1 MILIKKLTNTTWK
14 KCLWIFIVVFI
25 IMLLGSGIAIN
36 YLNDVVNDNNIHDEE
51 IIVKDK
57 IYGDSAYTDYC
68 IIIGTNNKTY
78 RIVNHND
85 NYGKKMFESIEIG
98 KKYRMIV
105 KEPELTDLHK
115 ATHILQVHNET
126 S

>member
-1 MILIKKLTNTTWK
+1 MTLIKKLTNTTW
-14 KCLWIFIVVFI
+14 LWIFIVVFI
-25 IMLLGSGIAIN
+25 IILLGSGIAIN

-85 NYGKKMFESIEIG
+85 NYGEKMFESIEIG
-98 KKYRMIV
+98 KKYRMIA
-105 KEPELTDLHK
+105 KKHELTDLHK
-115 ATHILQVHNET
+115 VTHILHVHNET